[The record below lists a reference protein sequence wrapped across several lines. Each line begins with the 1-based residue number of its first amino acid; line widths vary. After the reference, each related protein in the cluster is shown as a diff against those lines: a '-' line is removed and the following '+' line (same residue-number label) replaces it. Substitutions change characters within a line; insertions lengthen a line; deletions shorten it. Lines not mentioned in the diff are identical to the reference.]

1 MALNA
6 QQRTEVKRLSQILN
20 CEERDLQYLS
30 SLDSAELKYLYEHV
44 HSAVNGEMSPLW
56 PALAK
61 SVRFF
66 PNRLCA
72 KITQEALGPYI
83 AAQMTRHLD
92 TKTAIGIGKHFS
104 PQFLAEVLQHTES
117 AEAGALLLKM
127 PVATLKKSVL
137 FLMADQ
143 QYTQLGQIVEHL
155 NKERILSL
163 AKEIDSPRA
172 LLQIADSMTHKGRLA
187 DAVAHFG
194 EEDQLALVEAV
205 VELDMWDTAL
215 QLCAHM
221 QPKQQRRLREVALQ
235 LEWEDSE
242 WIEARA
248 EALGYSE
255 ILAPLLGRE
264 VEVERLGSL
273 KKWIPKGFGR
283 RGKK

>member
-1 MALNA
+1 MSLSAH
-6 QQRTEVKRLSQILN
+6 QRTEMKRLSQILN
-20 CEERDLQYLS
+20 CEERELQYLS
-30 SLDSAELKYLYEHV
+30 SLEQAELKYLYEQV
-44 HSAVNGEMSPLW
+44 HSAVSGEMSPLW

-104 PQFLAEVLQHTES
+104 PQFLAEVLQHTDA

-127 PVATLKKSVL
+127 PVSTLKKSVL
-137 FLMADQ
+137 FLLADQ
-143 QYTQLGQIVEHL
+143 QYNQLGQIVEHL
-155 NKERILSL
+155 NKERILAL

-187 DAVAHFG
+187 DAVAHLG
-194 EEDQLALVEAV
+194 EADQLALVEAV
-205 VELDMWDTAL
+205 VELDMWDAAL

-221 QPKQQRRLREVALQ
+221 VPKQQRRLREVALQ
-235 LEWEDSE
+235 LEWEQAD
-242 WIEARA
+242 WIEERA
-248 EALGYSE
+248 EFLGLSD

-264 VEVERLGSL
+264 VEPEGLNSL
-273 KKWIPKGFGR
+273 KKWIPKGLSF